1 MKLIECYI
9 ENFGKIKN
17 KHISFSDG
25 LNCIKDDNGSGKTT
39 LSVFIKV
46 MLYGM
51 SDTKKASLEENDRR
65 HYLPWDGST
74 AIGSLTFATGDKQ
87 YRIERSFAQKAS
99 DDTFSLYDCHTG
111 KASDDYSE
119 KVGEELFG
127 IDADGF
133 ERTVFLSERALT
145 PKSENK
151 SVSAKLSD
159 LVGCDGD
166 IGVMDN
172 AMKLLEEQ
180 RKFYYKKGGS
190 GELSNTKLK
199 IVEATK
205 KLERL
210 ADLET
215 DAENI
220 EKRTLELQ
228 EESKKLTEERS
239 RLTKER
245 EESALASARADLKRR
260 YEELKQELSKLSET
274 ERSLLDFFG
283 GTPPTF
289 AEVTE
294 NSLKLTEA
302 ESIEKKISADCESDE
317 FKELKN
323 YFFQKIDDGE
333 KEKIRA
339 AIYEEKSRRES
350 ISSDEAVRLSKKFSK
365 RIPTQREV
373 DELITLAVNTSSQ
386 RKKGAKFSFLIAGS
400 ALAVLGIC
408 LGLFA
413 SFAFLLISVL
423 GIASIIFAFVGIKS
437 NIEPKD
443 KYNEFYIS
451 VSDSDAPEESLI
463 LSDLYEIKL
472 DIEKAEALRETEKRI
487 AASNTLTE
495 FCNKF
500 STDFPDNIAFAEEI
514 LKKHERYVTLISRDQ
529 YRIEETERLK
539 KRAEELRSSAREF
552 IEKYPTQ
559 SDAPFNEIHEK
570 LNEYE
575 RITLSISDKKRELQK
590 FGEQYV
596 TEKANESVSRSCDE
610 ISAELMAVEEKL
622 SEIERE
628 KAVSNRAY
636 QELCAELESKDEVT
650 IRLSELEELYEKQ
663 AQNYGVVIKTKEYLE
678 RAKDEMT
685 AKYLGKTKSGFI
697 KYSSLIGGESDDR
710 FEMTTD
716 FGVTK
721 LEGASTKPTDAYSRG
736 TKDLYNLASRL
747 GLIDSLYENEEPFL
761 ILDDP
766 FIAFDDEKI
775 GSALALL
782 KKLGK
787 ERQIIYFTCS
797 SSRSV

>member
-9 ENFGKIKN
+9 ESFGKIKN

-51 SDTKKASLEENDRR
+51 SDTKKTSLEENDRK
-65 HYLPWDGST
+65 HYLPWDSNV
-74 AIGSLTFATGDKQ
+74 ARGSLTFAIGDNQ

-99 DDTFSLYDCHTG
+99 DDTFALYDCRTG
-111 KASDDYSE
+111 KTSDEYSE
-119 KVGEELFG
+119 RVGEELFG

-166 IGVMDN
+166 IGVMDD
-172 AMKLLEEQ
+172 AMKLLEDR

-190 GELSNTKLK
+190 GELSNIKLK

-205 KLERL
+205 KLEL
-210 ADLET
+210 LTELEA
-215 DAENI
+215 DAEKM
-220 EKRTLELQ
+220 EKRTTDLQ
-228 EESKKLTEERS
+228 DETKKLTDERT

-245 EESALASARADLKRR
+245 EKSALATARADLKRR
-260 YEELKQELSKLSET
+260 YEELKQELS
-274 ERSLLDFFG
+274 SLAEKEKALLAFFQ

-289 AEVTE
+289 AEITA

-302 ESIEKKISADCESDE
+302 ESIEKKVSSDSE
-317 FKELKN
+317 NDEYKELKN
-323 YFFQKIDDGE
+323 YFFQKIEDGE
-333 KEKIRA
+333 NEKIRT
-339 AIYEEKSRRES
+339 AIYEEKSKRATL
-350 ISSDEAVRLSKKFSK
+350 SSAEAIRLSKKFSK
-365 RIPTQREV
+365 RIPTQKEV
-373 DELITLAVNTSSQ
+373 DELIALASNTSSK
-386 RKKGAKFSFLIAGS
+386 REKSIKIPFLVTGV
-400 ALAVLGIC
+400 LLTVLGVC
-408 LGLFA
+408 LGLFVT
-413 SFAFLLISVL
+413 FAFLFISVL
-423 GIASIIFAFVGIKS
+423 GIASIAFAFVGRKS
-437 NIEPKD
+437 DTNLKD
-443 KYNEFYIS
+443 RYNEFYLSI
-451 VSDSDAPEESLI
+451 SDSEAPEEALL
-463 LSDLYEIKL
+463 LSDLYDIKL
-472 DIEKAEALRETEKRI
+472 SIEKAQLLRETEKRDN
-487 AASNTLTE
+487 ASNTITA

-500 STDFPDNIAFAEEI
+500 SADFSDSIAFAEEI
-514 LKKHERYVTLISRDQ
+514 LKKYDRYVALKSRDQ
-529 YRIEETERLK
+529 YRIEENERLK
-539 KRAEELRSSAREF
+539 KHAGELRISASEF
-552 IEKYPTQ
+552 IEKYPTV
-559 SDAPFNEIHEK
+559 SDAPFDEIREK

-590 FGEQYV
+590 FSEQYD
-596 TEKANESVSRSCDE
+596 TENSNESTSRPCEE
-610 ISAELMAVEEKL
+610 INAELAVIEEKL

-628 KAVSNRAY
+628 RALTNRAY
-636 QELCAELESKDEVT
+636 QDLCTELESKDELA

-663 AQNYGVVIKTKEYLE
+663 TKNYDVVVKTKEYLE

-697 KYSSLIGGESDDR
+697 RYSSLIGGESDDR

-775 GSALALL
+775 GSALVLL
-782 KKLGK
+782 KKLG
-787 ERQIIYFTCS
+787 EDRQIIYFTCS
-797 SSRSV
+797 SSRSI